1 MCFIFHPAFT
11 ILNFNSESFFIGLR
25 SERGTLVAQ
34 VVKNL
39 PAMQETHVQSLGWEH
54 LLEKEMA
61 IHSLF
66 LLGKT
71 HGQRIL
77 AGYSQCGHKSQT
89 RLSD

>member
-11 ILNFNSESFFIGLR
+11 ILNFNSEIFFFVGLG
-25 SERGTLVAQ
+25 SERASLVAQ

-39 PAMQETHVQSLGWEH
+39 PAIQETHAQSLGWEH

-66 LLGKT
+66 LLGKP

-77 AGYSQCGHKSQT
+77 AGYSQ
-89 RLSD
+89 